1 MATKTVKLLLIE
13 NVDHLGIVGDV
24 VNVRVGFARNFLLP
38 RGLATE
44 PSDDILASLTQK
56 REQAKKEVAKLRSDR
71 ETMIGKMVGV
81 VVTLERSCNDHGI
94 LYGSVS
100 QHDLAHALEEAGFA
114 IKGRDVRLPHAIKRV
129 GEYDVHIKLDS
140 DLETDIKLVV
150 NPDREIV
157 SDERE
162 EMEFDNEGNL
172 IEKPDKPARDAKG
185 DSEQKEAEAA
195 AETA

>member
-13 NVDHLGIVGDV
+13 NVDSLGIVGDV
-24 VNVRVGFARNFLLP
+24 VNVRVGYARNFLLP

-44 PSDDILASLTQK
+44 PSDDILASLAQK
-56 REQAKKEVAKLRSDR
+56 REQAKKEVSKLRSDR
-71 ETMIGKMVGV
+71 ETMIAKMVGI
-81 VVTLERSCNDHGI
+81 VVTLDRSCNDHGI

-129 GEYDVHIKLDS
+129 GEYDVHIKLDA

-150 NPDREIV
+150 KPDRELIN
-157 SDERE
+157 DDDRE
-162 EMEFDNEGNL
+162 EMEFDNEGEL
-172 IEKPDKPARDAKG
+172 IEKPKKKARGPEEDEA
-185 DSEQKEAEAA
+185 QPAEAA
-195 AETA
+195 AESA